1 MNRLIFWWLIFFGWA
16 TLAAHAQTLDYRQ
29 TYEAAKKNLADGRYE
44 EALQGF
50 NKLIQADPAHP
61 LGAYTAYYYGIA
73 AYRAGQPGKAK
84 AMWLQLLRQH
94 PAWPQQEEVYLWLN
108 KLYFEENNPNQALYY
123 RSLIKND
130 TLQRQAARLSEA
142 YLQQLDQV
150 VLASLLAQ
158 HPSDTLIAGLLAGQ
172 LVAQPPAERNQS
184 LLDSLIIT
192 YRLDSAR
199 LGLGVPPTV
208 LKEKYRIAIL
218 LPLFTERLWQS
229 GVYMHKSLAVELYE
243 GMQLA
248 LDAFDSTQLEVKVF
262 DTQRDSTV
270 TAGIVNSGSL
280 DAFDAL
286 IGPLY
291 PGPLKVIAN
300 YSYRQR
306 KNFVN
311 PVSANSAIIRGN
323 PYAFLIRT
331 GAARAGKQAA
341 AFMAG
346 HYKAGACAIFYGPRI
361 TDSLAAWH
369 YKQRI
374 EADSFQ
380 VVIMQRATKSTARDI
395 FDRLTAAKE
404 VVDSVKLRAMWQA
417 GKRVR
422 VLPMRDSLLMAVDSL
437 NHIFV
442 ASDNSAIAAEV
453 MSALIARGDSTRI
466 LALGNWLTSKNTN
479 LDLISTLDV
488 WLAMQEY
495 ENPLFPENLLVREQY
510 IAHYHKKPSKYVLYG
525 YYAMKWL
532 ATSLLNYGTYFQHG
546 YRQQGNLL
554 EAFDYR
560 QSNDNAHLVFIKLK
574 EGVPVMLGR
583 EEGEEVIYHQPDE

>member
-1 MNRLIFWWLIFFGWA
+1 MNRLGFLWLIFFCGA
-16 TLAAHAQTLDYRQ
+16 SLAAHAQTLDYRQ
-29 TYEAAKKNLADGRYE
+29 TYEAAKIDLTEGRYE
-44 EALQGF
+44 AALQDF
-50 NKLIQADPAHP
+50 TRLMQADPAHP
-61 LGAYTAYYYGIA
+61 LSPYTAYYYGVA
-73 AYRAGQPGKAK
+73 AYRAGQPDKAK

-94 PAWPQQEEVYLWLN
+94 PAWPQQDEVYLWLS
-108 KLYFEENNPNQALYY
+108 KLSFEENNPNQALYY

-130 TLQRQAARLSEA
+130 TLQQQATLLSETH
-142 YLQQLDQV
+142 LQKLDEV
-150 VLASLLAQ
+150 ILASLLAQ
-158 HPSDTLIAGLLAGQ
+158 HPGDTLIADVLAGQ
-172 LVAQPPAERNQS
+172 LAAQPPAERNQS

-192 YRLDSAR
+192 YRLDSTA

-208 LKEKYRIAIL
+208 LKEKYRIAVL

-248 LDAFDSTQLEVKVF
+248 LAGFDSSQIEIKVF

-270 TAGIVNSGSL
+270 TAEIVNSGSL
-280 DAFDAL
+280 DAFDAM

-291 PGPLKVIAN
+291 PGPLRVVAD

-311 PVSANSAIIRGN
+311 PASANSAIVEGN

-331 GAARAGKQAA
+331 GASRAGEQAA

-346 HYKAGACAIFYGPRI
+346 RYTPGACAVFYGPRT
-361 TDSLAAWH
+361 TDSLAAWR

-380 VVIMQRATKSTARDI
+380 VVIMQRATKTTARDI
-395 FDRLTAAKE
+395 FDLLTAAKE
-404 VVDSVKLRAMWQA
+404 VVDSVKLRAMWRE
-417 GKRVR
+417 GKKVR
-422 VLPMRDSLLMAVDSL
+422 VLPRRDSLLMAVDSL

-442 ASDNSAIAAEV
+442 ATDNSAIAAEV

-495 ENPLFPENLLVREQY
+495 ENPLYPENLLVREQY
-510 IAHYHKKPSKYVLYG
+510 ISRYHKKPSKYVLYG

-560 QSNDNAHLVFIKLK
+560 QSNDNAHLVFIKLRD
-574 EGVPVMLGR
+574 GVPVMLGK
-583 EEGEEVIYHQPDE
+583 EEGDEVITHQPDR